1 MRHDRMPGL
10 PSLTDFD
17 LVIHVM
23 HAVKSRDSRLGELL
37 VMEGGNS
44 ANESENSIIETA
56 SDTSNGAIRAMLQA
70 DLRCFGDVVNR
81 FLLASIHVN

>member
-1 MRHDRMPGL
+1 MQRYSPL
-10 PSLTDFD
+10 PSLIDFD

-23 HAVKSRDSRLGELL
+23 HAVESRDGRLGELL
-37 VMEGGNS
+37 VMEGGNLS
-44 ANESENSIIETA
+44 HESENSIIETA
-56 SDTSNGAIRAMLQA
+56 SDTSDRAVRAMLQA